1 MKQRC
6 IYCGKKLTSNEELE
20 HIIPNALSGML
31 YSSQICCSE
40 CNSLLGKTV
49 DMAFNKLFAPI
60 LKSTYYF
67 YKYNNS
73 KKWAGDNIDTKI
85 KANELDNNDFFQGL
99 SKIAVEYA
107 TYKNIDSEVIQE
119 NFTTTYNAD
128 GTAKRITYSSKII
141 PFYPMNCFDKYL
153 EFDAPFYL
161 NHKLI
166 LFSHQNY
173 LVCYIDLY
181 STFQYYVVLSEQ
193 WDSSSNVY
201 EFYVQEVRLF
211 DSSGYSTSGYS
222 TFSDLKDLQI
232 ILMEHRLW
240 PDPEQKIIEVI
251 RNTSLEK
258 EFKQKKALGKNWFEI
273 LSDNNFFSKILEII
287 DKKFYYN
294 SLHLHQVVER
304 QICTLY
310 SENCLHLME
319 SGVSIEEL
327 TSFCAIQYYLDDNDE
342 LKPNIFRRYSPQYIN
357 NYHNIYFYPDLCSK
371 VNVGEYQEYQNRKI
385 NMLTDFLNK

>member
-6 IYCGKKLTSNEELE
+6 IYCGKELTSNEKLE

-31 YSSQICCSE
+31 YSRQICCSE
-40 CNSLLGKTV
+40 CNGLLGKTV

-60 LKSTYYF
+60 LKSTYHF

-73 KKWAGDNIDTKI
+73 KKWVGDNVDTMI
-85 KANELDNNDFFQGL
+85 KANELDNDDLFQGL

-107 TYKNIDSEVIQE
+107 TYTNIDPEVIQE
-119 NFTTTYNAD
+119 NFTTTYNED

-141 PFYPMNCFDKYL
+141 PFYPMNRFDEYL

-173 LVCYIDLY
+173 LICYIDLY

-211 DSSGYSTSGYS
+211 DSSGYST
-222 TFSDLKDLQI
+222 FSDLKDLQI

-258 EFKQKKALGKNWFEI
+258 EFEQKKALGKSLFEI
-273 LSDNNFFSKILEII
+273 LSDNNFFSKVLEKI
-287 DKKFYYN
+287 DRKFYYN
-294 SLHLHQVVER
+294 SLPLHQAVER
-304 QICTLY
+304 QVCTLY
-310 SENCLHLME
+310 SEKYLHLME
-319 SGVSIEEL
+319 HDVNIEEL

-357 NYHNIYFYPDLCSK
+357 NRQIICFYPDLCSK
-371 VNVGEYQEYQNRKI
+371 VNVGKCQEYQNKKI
-385 NMLTDFLNK
+385 NKLTDFLNK